1 MTGLGSDKSKKSHRN
16 DSHFEPLC
24 ADVNTHHLEKT
35 LSKPEFS
42 GVKTNLHFSHNA
54 TSFNINVALQKN
66 LYKQVIWQQKGENAS
81 FHHTLVLP
89 AYEKMMLKFWHY
101 FMLEKQWDFDILFC
115 NTTTNNDS
123 KREQQWVLL
132 IE

>member
-66 LYKQVIWQQKGENAS
+66 LYRCNARKGR
-81 FHHTLVLP
+81 LV
-89 AYEKMMLKFWHY
+89 YCTGRFEVKGKV
-101 FMLEKQWDFDILFC
+101 QSQ
-115 NTTTNNDS
+115 T
-123 KREQQWVLL
+123 
-132 IE
+132 

>member
-54 TSFNINVALQKN
+54 TSVNINVALQKN
-66 LYKQVIWQQKGENAS
+66 LYKQVIWQQKGENAP

-89 AYEKMMLKFWHY
+89 AYEKMMITS
-101 FMLEKQWDFDILFC
+101 DIISSWK
-115 NTTTNNDS
+115 NN
-123 KREQQWVLL
+123 ET
-132 IE
+132 

>member
-66 LYKQVIWQQKGENAS
+66 LYKKKSLQTSYMATKRGKRFISSYTCAPSLRENDDN
-81 FHHTLVLP
+81 FGHNF
-89 AYEKMMLKFWHY
+89 K
-101 FMLEKQWDFDILFC
+101 LEKQ
-115 NTTTNNDS
+115 
-123 KREQQWVLL
+123 
-132 IE
+132 